1 MSSKDYNRSPCS
13 FQSKKYLFC
22 SCSHLI
28 NVVHCYVPSERWRTM
43 ASGIK
48 CSVYDSQFKGKMGL
62 GEEMAEKK
70 TPPKMSSNTGET
82 QSCVCMCNG
91 QCT

>member
-1 MSSKDYNRSPCS
+1 MSSEDYNRSPCS
-13 FQSKKYLFC
+13 FQNKKYLFC

-28 NVVHCYVPSERWRTM
+28 NVVHCYAPSEHWRTM

-48 CSVYDSQFKGKMGL
+48 CSVYDSQFKGKMAL
-62 GEEMAEKK
+62 GEEMAKK
-70 TPPKMSSNTGET
+70 VSKMSSNRGET